1 MTLSV
6 LKEFLLWCLVVD
18 YALLLL
24 WFILFVAARGWMYRL
39 HARWFRM
46 SESTFDLVHYA
57 GMAAFK
63 LAIVLFN
70 LAPLLAIVAID

>member
-6 LKEFLLWCLVVD
+6 LKEFLLWCLIFD

-24 WFILFVAARGWMYRL
+24 WFFLFVAARGWAYRL
-39 HARWFRM
+39 HTRWFRM
-46 SESTFDLVHYA
+46 SESTFDLVHYS

-70 LAPLLAIVAID
+70 LAPLLAIAAID

>member
-24 WFILFVAARGWMYRL
+24 WFFLFVAARGWMYRL

-70 LAPLLAIVAID
+70 LAPLLAILAID